1 MIKMISAQRVF
12 QAAAEMV
19 KKQDQ
24 IMQTVV
30 NIGQ

>member
-1 MIKMISAQRVF
+1 MISAQRVF

-19 KKQDQ
+19 KKQDE

-30 NIGQ
+30 QIGQ